1 MATNIAVPPVMPTP
15 TAPSAGLSI
24 ECIAGYLNSDP
35 NKTAK
40 ALGNLAAGGYVIRV
54 SSNPGRW
61 VRVVPVEVDM
71 MSGVVHPLAKK
82 AAKRP
87 PLEVPLAAVN
97 PTMPTLPYFPQPE
110 PEPEVE
116 MVLVFG
122 HMVPLSSV
130 TFSSDSEEIAAPPRP
145 RRPYVPAIPAQHAVD
160 LQTAR
165 DAEHD
170 ANMARINREMAEAA
184 DAAQAA
190 VEMNTGLVG
199 RQRKPGEENLM

>member
-1 MATNIAVPPVMPTP
+1 MPDPFQTEHVP
-15 TAPSAGLSI
+15 
-24 ECIAGYLNSDP
+24 E
-35 NKTAK
+35 
-40 ALGNLAAGGYVIRV
+40 
-54 SSNPGRW
+54 
-61 VRVVPVEVDM
+61 E
-71 MSGVVHPLAKK
+71 
-82 AAKRP
+82 
-87 PLEVPLAAVN
+87 
-97 PTMPTLPYFPQPE
+97 
-110 PEPEVE
+110 EVE